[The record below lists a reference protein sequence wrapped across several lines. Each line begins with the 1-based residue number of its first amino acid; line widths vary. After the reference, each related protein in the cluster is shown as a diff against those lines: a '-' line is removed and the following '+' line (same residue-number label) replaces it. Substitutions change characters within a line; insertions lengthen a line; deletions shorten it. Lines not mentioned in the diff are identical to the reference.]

1 MVWKSSGLRLAGHEI
16 DREGVLERQIR
27 RKKGDRWKK
36 NKNEQIHFWTT
47 DKTKIRLFLSRRLDI
62 DPSQIRIDRTET
74 LGHED
79 HILTPLELQRQDIY
93 RQGHGYARGGTRDWF
108 FHAYEVHYSY
118 LKEVD
123 NPLASRFTNHPGA
136 QFEQRGT
143 QKHVNM
149 IVDGKVLNHGGHMI
163 LEGKTMSRS
172 RSFTNRSQS
181 PQQPALFYGGSAT
194 FLTKTLENVS
204 GVLSANNLLQYVGE
218 ELANRKGRISSR
230 DKLVMHVT
238 GKRSNTGAI
247 RGNDVTMKAPA
258 LHDVY
263 GAAAPTG
270 AATVKSQ
277 DSLAGYFDAEGSG
290 SIPLSDKKDKGFVL
304 IPSFESSIPDQDEID
319 YQINLSYIDDA
330 EKGKLTIQD
339 FVEWAQFLNGG
350 KPIETMPDFWE
361 PAPEHVANYKHALVP
376 ANLTV
381 LPPQIA
387 AFDHPKL
394 RQGAKPRLQ
403 FHPHLASDL
412 LRKSLMNSIGFTT
425 ISSHIQSPEL
435 LLRVLE
441 TEGYIEAR
449 QVHGLPA
456 LPAPHGWDQLTTQQ
470 QLARQLKELVSVSDV
485 ERFNNPAIVY
495 RLLQDHGE
503 LVLSAVMTYP
513 PHIRE
518 AFQAVFGKVTANY
531 LHLAS
536 THGSITTVEPVMARK
551 GVSLTSA
558 RNLKTHDVYSG
569 GDITPKAEEDYR
581 NVGDVVSQGGYVRP
595 EAGETLINHKT
606 FKGKGVKAKGKRVQ
620 SESLV
625 ESHGIKDGY
634 KEVAVSRVLWEATG
648 EDDIEKDT
656 VDIEAD
662 ESIDHSNTHLKAK
675 LHIIQLAPNIRV
687 GSQPMVTHAE
697 KGSKYCSHEVK
708 NLKSLIETEKGDY
721 TADGD
726 SLTEEGVDSFI
737 GNRKTLQGAEIEC
750 KNVVDTS
757 ERRESK
763 TKCKGFSKTKSK
775 KRESSRKVIQNIE
788 RIKGESSKI
797 ATVKLRLRSPNEKS
811 DRFIRLR
818 LLDGVIEI
826 ESDVSSHTDSK
837 SKKGDSGLWYSQK
850 TKDSNNTTPVA
861 PYLDAPQ
868 YIFETNQGVAAQVP
882 GPKTHSRNG
891 KVKSTDS
898 RPLNEIWMR
907 SKKNQAWLGLS
918 LSAVAMMCYG
928 SR

>member
-1 MVWKSSGLRLAGHEI
+1 
-16 DREGVLERQIR
+16 
-27 RKKGDRWKK
+27 
-36 NKNEQIHFWTT
+36 
-47 DKTKIRLFLSRRLDI
+47 
-62 DPSQIRIDRTET
+62 
-74 LGHED
+74 
-79 HILTPLELQRQDIY
+79 
-93 RQGHGYARGGTRDWF
+93 
-108 FHAYEVHYSY
+108 
-118 LKEVD
+118 
-123 NPLASRFTNHPGA
+123 
-136 QFEQRGT
+136 
-143 QKHVNM
+143 
-149 IVDGKVLNHGGHMI
+149 
-163 LEGKTMSRS
+163 
-172 RSFTNRSQS
+172 
-181 PQQPALFYGGSAT
+181 
-194 FLTKTLENVS
+194 
-204 GVLSANNLLQYVGE
+204 
-218 ELANRKGRISSR
+218 
-230 DKLVMHVT
+230 
-238 GKRSNTGAI
+238 
-247 RGNDVTMKAPA
+247 
-258 LHDVY
+258 
-263 GAAAPTG
+263 
-270 AATVKSQ
+270 
-277 DSLAGYFDAEGSG
+277 
-290 SIPLSDKKDKGFVL
+290 
-304 IPSFESSIPDQDEID
+304 
-319 YQINLSYIDDA
+319 
-330 EKGKLTIQD
+330 
-339 FVEWAQFLNGG
+339 
-350 KPIETMPDFWE
+350 
-361 PAPEHVANYKHALVP
+361 
-376 ANLTV
+376 
-381 LPPQIA
+381 
-387 AFDHPKL
+387 
-394 RQGAKPRLQ
+394 
-403 FHPHLASDL
+403 
-412 LRKSLMNSIGFTT
+412 
-425 ISSHIQSPEL
+425 
-435 LLRVLE
+435 
-441 TEGYIEAR
+441 
-449 QVHGLPA
+449 
-456 LPAPHGWDQLTTQQ
+456 
-470 QLARQLKELVSVSDV
+470 
-485 ERFNNPAIVY
+485 
-495 RLLQDHGE
+495 
-503 LVLSAVMTYP
+503 MTYP

-581 NVGDVVSQGGYVRP
+581 NVGDVVSQSGYVRP

-634 KEVAVSRVLWEATG
+634 KEVAVSRALWEATG

-726 SLTEEGVDSFI
+726 SLTEEEVDSFI

-898 RPLNEIWMR
+898 RPLNETLDELQEKPGMAWIKPLR
-907 SKKNQAWLGLS
+907 SRNDVLWEPINEIHHISKSNHKGLTTGGAVVIGVAMGVVTGGLGPATILGSTTLAAMASAGAGSLLTQTAVSLINNQGDVSKAMKDLAS
-918 LSAVAMMCYG
+918 TDTVISMATAMAVAGVMDGVFGGGEEATTAGEEATTAGEGASTLGEGATPAGEGASSSAATPSPTTASPAGGASQAASGGTRSILDMSTLEKFQHHLPRTALNMGTATSCHMAAEGKVPSAKGLVQNAVQVLAQSVAHTCANEIGGFYVDNDVDIV
-928 SR
+928 SPKEFTKHTCI